1 MGFRSVYQSLTE
13 LFPHIDPK
21 ILRVVAI
28 EHQHDVDE
36 TASVVISD
44 TCSFSSPNS
53 TQPLNKNKSK
63 VSDDFPYFKAE
74 PDMQTED
81 GSLSLSQWLQPSKL
95 PHSYLALLNEE
106 VTPDVKPPPD
116 FIMEKVVLP
125 NRGEAT
131 GVGGG
136 IRNMYSFDNVGGS
149 SLVKPSIR
157 VQSRT
162 NNELSGS
169 SSKVP
174 VVRRSSRKSVQPWSP
189 DYSEKLRSWK
199 KRNNNNRDFPHLFG
213 KDRDVPSKQSKRNN
227 SECYTNERDRKQ
239 RINDNIKKLGELL
252 PQKVEDDHP
261 ELTLNAIIDH
271 VKLLQLQMKELSR
284 SRLGGEPVC
293 HPMTFIEGYGHYI
306 HHEQTMT
313 KSLEEVMEDLLT
325 NDFEA
330 AANLLESKGLY
341 LMPLSTAQGSY

>member
-13 LFPHIDPK
+13 LFPQIDPK
-21 ILRVVAI
+21 ILRSVAI
-28 EHQHDVDE
+28 EHKHDADAA
-36 TASVVISD
+36 ASVVISD
-44 TCSFSSPNS
+44 MFPLSSPNS
-53 TQPLNKNKSK
+53 TQPLNKNKNKIFENTPNSK
-63 VSDDFPYFKAE
+63 VE
-74 PDMQTED
+74 RDMQTGD
-81 GSLSLSQWLQPSKL
+81 GSLSLSHWLQPSKL

-106 VTPDVKPPPD
+106 STPDVKPPPD
-116 FIMEKVVLP
+116 FVVEKVVLP
-125 NRGEAT
+125 NRGAAT

-136 IRNMYSFDNVGGS
+136 IRTMYSFDNIGAS

-157 VQSRT
+157 VQSQT
-162 NNELSGS
+162 NNHLSGS

-174 VVRRSSRKSVQPWSP
+174 VGRRSSRKSVQPWSP

-199 KRNNNNRDFPHLFG
+199 KRSNNNRDFSHLFG
-213 KDRDVPSKQSKRNN
+213 KGRDVPWKQSKRNN
-227 SECYTNERDRKQ
+227 DKSYTSERERKQ
-239 RINDNIKKLGELL
+239 RIDSNIKTLGELL
-252 PQKVEDDHP
+252 PHKVDGDNP
-261 ELTLNAIIDH
+261 ELTLNAIISH

-284 SRLGGEPVC
+284 SRLGGEPEC

-325 NDFEA
+325 NDFDA

-341 LMPLSTAQGSY
+341 LMSLSTFQGSC